1 MDTICAI
8 STAVGNGG
16 VAIIRISGE
25 DALAVASSVFPKLKD
40 SPRPRYAIFGEL
52 VFDGVRDEALALFFP
67 APNSFTGE
75 SVVELQIHG
84 GYYLAQSLVGHLLTR
99 GARLAE
105 RGEFSKRAVLNGRMD
120 MSKAEGI
127 IDLINAN
134 SQSQL
139 RAGSSLLAGAM
150 TRFVGGLQDELTELM
165 CEVNVAL
172 DYPEHDIEYITGQK
186 VAKKCAEIIQ
196 KIDQKLATASTGQMV
211 KNGVNV
217 VLAGKPNAG
226 KSSLLNQLLGY
237 ERAIVTEIAGTTR
250 DTVSES
256 FEYRGVRFNII
267 DTAGLRD
274 TSDKVESAGI
284 ERAQSEIRH
293 ADIVVA
299 LFDANYPDDLPQI
312 DAQNV
317 IIVANKADLI
327 EPENANFDIKISA
340 KTGENVDKLKQ
351 MIFDKTIDSDVLVGC
366 DFLTNTR
373 HISLLKDAKTALLSS
388 IDACQTE
395 APLDCVAVTLMQ
407 AWNCLGE
414 ITGECASDKIINE
427 IFARFCLGK

>member
-1 MDTICAI
+1 MDTICAV

-16 VAIIRISGE
+16 VAIIRVSGE
-25 DALAVASSVFPKLKD
+25 NARAVASAAFAKLKNEVK
-40 SPRPRYAIFGEL
+40 PRYAIFGEL
-52 VFDGVRDEALALFFP
+52 CFEGVRDEALALYFP

-75 SVVELQIHG
+75 DVVELQIHG
-84 GYYLAQSLVGHLLTR
+84 GYYLAQSLVRFLIKN

-105 RGEFSKRAVLNGRMD
+105 NGEFSKRAVMNGRMD

-134 SQSQL
+134 SESQL
-139 RAGSSLLAGAM
+139 RAGSGLLAGAM
-150 TRFVGGLQDELTELM
+150 TKFVSVLQDELTEMM

-172 DYPEHDIEYITGQK
+172 DYPEHDIEYITATK
-186 VAKKCAEIIQ
+186 IAKKCEEIIQ
-196 KIDQKLATASTGQMV
+196 KIDQKLATADTGMLV

-237 ERAIVTEIAGTTR
+237 ERAIVTDIAGTTR

-256 FEYRGVRFNII
+256 FEYRGVRFNLI

-274 TSDKVESAGI
+274 TMDMVESAGI
-284 ERAQSEIRH
+284 ERARREIDH

-299 LFDANYPDDLPQI
+299 LFDPIDDNAEQI
-312 DAQNV
+312 EGKN
-317 IIVANKADLI
+317 IIKVLNKIDLKIATKIKADI
-327 EPENANFDIKISA
+327 AISA
-340 KTGENVDKLKQ
+340 RTGENVDALKE
-351 MIFDKTIDSDVLVGC
+351 MIFDRTINSEVLLNG

-373 HISLLKDAKTALLSS
+373 HIERLKEAREALVDTVQNCSTA
-388 IDACQTE
+388 T
-395 APLDCVAVTLMQ
+395 LDCLAVTLMQ
-407 AWNCLGE
+407 AWNKLGE
-414 ITGECASDKIINE
+414 ITGETANEKILNE